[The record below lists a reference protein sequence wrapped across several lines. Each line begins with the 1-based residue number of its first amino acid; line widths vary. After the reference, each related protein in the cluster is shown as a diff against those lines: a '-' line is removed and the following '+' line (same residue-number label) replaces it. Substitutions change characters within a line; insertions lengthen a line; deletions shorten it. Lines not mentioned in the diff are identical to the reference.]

1 LHALTSIRQERPLAD
16 VGAVGIARSREGPVR
31 AAEAARLKHSFYRH
45 LIGAAR
51 FFAQRA
57 RAFEDRAMQ
66 QAQLGAAGDLV
77 RHRSYV
83 SGAVLSAAAFLEAS
97 VNELY
102 LELHALK
109 AGERTRLPRRVL
121 AVLGRFWSDIER
133 APVLHRYQ
141 VVLMVADAERFD
153 ERRAPFQDADSL
165 MKLRDALVHFRPERP
180 ESRRRLRTLEQRLR
194 NRFDPN
200 PLAAADGGWFPDLC
214 LSAACA
220 EWAVQSADGF
230 TEDFCK
236 RMALPARGLAWC
248 DVNTR
253 QPRAR
258 DREVDLDADVDR
270 PRPNADQPT
279 GAAPNND
286 SYSESGR

>member
-1 LHALTSIRQERPLAD
+1 MAD
-16 VGAVGIARSREGPVR
+16 VGAVGIPLSREETGR
-31 AAEAARLKHSFYRH
+31 SAEAARLKHSFYRH
-45 LIGAAR
+45 LIGSAR

-57 RAFEDRAMQ
+57 RAFESRAMQ
-66 QAQLGAAGDLV
+66 QEQSGAAAAGDLV

-83 SGAVLSAAAFLEAS
+83 TGAVLSAAAFLEAS
-97 VNELY
+97 INELY

-109 AGERTRLPRRVL
+109 SGERTRLPRKVL

-153 ERRAPFQDADSL
+153 ERRAPFQEADSL
-165 MKLRDALVHFRPERP
+165 MKLRDALVHFRPEKP

-194 NRFDPN
+194 NQFDAN
-200 PLAAADGGWFPDLC
+200 PLAPADSEWFPDLC

-220 EWAVQSADGF
+220 EWAVQSADEF

-248 DVNTR
+248 EVNTR

-258 DREVDLDADVDR
+258 DRDVDTEVER
-270 PRPNADQPT
+270 SLPSSNHAKGD
-279 GAAPNND
+279 APNN
-286 SYSESGR
+286 ESHPESSR